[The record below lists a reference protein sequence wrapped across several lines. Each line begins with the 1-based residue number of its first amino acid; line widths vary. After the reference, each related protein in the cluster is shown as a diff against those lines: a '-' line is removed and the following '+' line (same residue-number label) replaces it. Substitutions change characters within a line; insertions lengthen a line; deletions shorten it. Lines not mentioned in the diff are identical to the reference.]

1 MVRMHCGC
9 GFTATADGRILEAN
23 GEGWRMI
30 ERWWRRG
37 GRQELANWFEKTPES
52 EVSCP
57 RFVQIDQRRYRVLA
71 SRLPIQ
77 DALTSQPV
85 FSVVAEELLA
95 GGDYPLEYVRR
106 AYKLT
111 RHEGELLNYLLL
123 GFSHTD
129 IGART
134 SLHPMEVK
142 EMAARLKRKLSR
154 RRDRVVRF
162 ELSGAS
168 LWS

>member
-1 MVRMHCGC
+1 MVRMNRGC

-23 GEGWRMI
+23 GAGWRMI
-30 ERWWRRG
+30 ERWWRMG
-37 GRQELANWFEKTPES
+37 GRQELANWFGATPES
-52 EVSCP
+52 AVSSP
-57 RFVQIDQRRYRVLA
+57 RFVQIDQRRYRVVA

-95 GGDYPLEYVRR
+95 GGDYPLEYVRK

-111 RHEGELLNYLLL
+111 RHEGELLNFLLL
-123 GFSHTD
+123 GYSHTD
-129 IGART
+129 IGAHTR
-134 SLHPMEVK
+134 LHPMKVK
-142 EMAARLKRKLSR
+142 EMAVRLKRKLSR
-154 RRDRVVRF
+154 RRDSMVRF

-168 LWS
+168 FWS